1 LLRFVEDLCR
11 FAEGASLNDL
21 LADTC
26 GGKQQEQEYG
36 LEDTV
41 RTSVWSHVVHRSSP
55 RIYGM
60 DGAGDVFKRRGVKD
74 LGSRML
80 QSMRVRV
87 LFFGVLKEILGG
99 EDEVL
104 ELGQGARVG
113 DLAALYEGRVGPQKD
128 LIQCMAIAV
137 NREYA
142 KAENPLHDGDEVALL
157 PPVSGGLR

>member
-1 LLRFVEDLCR
+1 
-11 FAEGASLNDL
+11 
-21 LADTC
+21 
-26 GGKQQEQEYG
+26 
-36 LEDTV
+36 
-41 RTSVWSHVVHRSSP
+41 
-55 RIYGM
+55 M